1 MCSLLTWHLARIQQI
16 LEGQRSGVP
25 TKQEEGVLLGIISS
39 GYLVWVKSEIIEY
52 FYLFGPHAPKSH
64 GTLSH
69 PSEEAV
75 RLLDLSNR

>member
-1 MCSLLTWHLARIQQI
+1 M
-16 LEGQRSGVP
+16 
-25 TKQEEGVLLGIISS
+25 LGIISS

-75 RLLDLSNR
+75 RLLDLSKDEAARAIYPLFA